1 MTLLTVRDLVAGYG
15 DTNILHGVSLDVEKG
30 GIVTL
35 IGPNGAGKSTVL
47 KAITGL
53 LRPRGGSVKLEGRE
67 LAGLSPEDI
76 IAAGLGFVPQ
86 VDNVFPSLTVAEH
99 FALARGRDRR
109 RATESALE
117 FFPQLEPQLHRM
129 ASVLSGGERQMLAIA
144 RALVLAPRL
153 ILLDEPSAALA
164 PQIVQMV
171 FDRIVAIADSGISV
185 LLVEQNVKTALPLS
199 HYAYAL
205 QVGRNALS
213 GPGPDLLVD
222 PRLND
227 VYLGRSAGAPAAGP
241 PVAGS
246 PAAGSPAATEPSN
259 S

>member
-1 MTLLTVRDLVAGYG
+1 MSLLIVRDLIAGYG
-15 DTNILHGVSLDVEKG
+15 DTNILQGVSLDVNKG

-53 LRPRGGSVKLEGRE
+53 LCPRSGSVKFEGDE
-67 LAGLSPEDI
+67 LAGRSPEEI
-76 IAAGLGFVPQ
+76 IEAGLGFVPQ

-109 RATESALE
+109 RATDSALE
-117 FFPQLEPQLHRM
+117 FFPQLRPQLNRM
-129 ASVLSGGERQMLAIA
+129 ASALSGGERQMLAIA
-144 RALVLAPRL
+144 RALVLSPRL

-171 FDRIVAIADSGISV
+171 FDRIVAIADAGISV
-185 LLVEQNVKTALPLS
+185 LLVEQNVKAALPLS

-205 QVGRNALS
+205 QVGRNMLS
-213 GPGPDLLVD
+213 GPGPELLVD

-227 VYLGRSAGAPAAGP
+227 VYLGKSADAA
-241 PVAGS
+241 
-246 PAAGSPAATEPSN
+246 AAVSA
-259 S
+259 